1 MDAPTY
7 NQVELMYRWMVWCM
21 PTAEAHDA
29 ARWVEK
35 NKSKQEVSREIS
47 RLHDLKD
54 KHALTRESCF
64 AGKFWEGYFKR

>member
-7 NQVELMYRWMVWCM
+7 NQVNLMYNWMSWCM
-21 PTAEAHDA
+21 PTAEARDA
-29 ARWVEK
+29 SAWAKE

-54 KHALTRESCF
+54 KHSLTRESCF
-64 AGKFWEGYFKR
+64 AGKFWEGYFRQ